1 MSLVTWKDT
10 LSVGVDMIDDQHR
23 TLIELLN
30 QLDERVRVGVAPMVL
45 SGALDRLIW
54 HTAMHFADEEALM
67 KSNSY
72 PMAAAHVTE
81 HYGLVK
87 VAINLQK
94 RLAGSPGELTEGDMM
109 FMRDWL
115 QHHVQGSDRRL
126 GDFLQTRGV
135 IVVAEPALA

>member
-1 MSLVTWKDT
+1 MALVTWKDT
-10 LSVGVDMIDDQHR
+10 LSVGVDMIDNQHR

-30 QLDERVRVGVAPMVL
+30 QLDERVRAGGAPMVL

-67 KSNSY
+67 KSNGY
-72 PMAAAHVTE
+72 PEAAGHVAE

-87 VAINLQK
+87 AAINLQK
-94 RLAGSPGELTEGDMM
+94 RLAISPGDLSEGDMI

-115 QHHVQGSDRRL
+115 QQHLQGSDRRL
-126 GDFLQTRGV
+126 GEFLQARGV